1 MKKDQHE
8 KGKTMNVFTMEGVT
22 KTVGEKELFQHISFS
37 ITEGDKIGILGI
49 NGTGKTTLLNVI
61 AGLDDWDEGKKD
73 HPNDYS
79 ISYLSQNP
87 DFNENMT
94 IMDYLY
100 ASQSP
105 VFSAIKEYER
115 ALLRLQ
121 ENAEDESVQ
130 QELMKQQQRMDDLG
144 AWDTSAEAK
153 TILTKL
159 GLPNFGQKLSE
170 LSGGQKK
177 RAALAKTLI
186 ETPDLL
192 ILDEPTN
199 HLDYDSIKWLQEYLK
214 KSQKAVLF
222 VTHDRYF
229 LDAVADKIW
238 ELERGKLYEYKGNY
252 ADFLEAKA
260 IREENETLEQG
271 KKESLFKKELAWMRK
286 GAKART
292 TKQKARIQRFEVLD
306 AEVKQKHS
314 SESLQMDLGGA
325 RLGKKVLELQNI
337 QKSFGSQ
344 AILTDFSF
352 LFKRGDRIGIVGRNG
367 SGKSTLLNIIAG
379 RETVDAGGLDQG
391 QTVKIGYYTQENE
404 DMDENMRMIEY
415 IRETAESIQLKDGS
429 FVSAAQM
436 LEKFLFPMHTHGTL
450 IRKLSGG
457 EKRRLYL
464 LNILMSAPN
473 VLLLDEPTNDLDTQ
487 TLTILEDY
495 LEHFSGVVV
504 TVSHDRYFLD
514 KVCHQLLVFKGQG
527 TVDFYYGSYSEFL
540 EEKQEAPAEEAKP
553 KVVAAPSRPERK
565 KKMSYSETREWE
577 TIEDD
582 MEAAEQR
589 LAAISEEMAT
599 AGSDFGKLNLLMAEE
614 TELKEKLDHMM
625 ERWEYLAE
633 KAGE

>member
-1 MKKDQHE
+1 
-8 KGKTMNVFTMEGVT
+8 MNVLTMEGLT
-22 KTVGEKELFQHISFS
+22 KTLGEKTLFQDISFS
-37 ITEGDKIGILGI
+37 ITEGDKIGVLGI
-49 NGTGKTTLLNVI
+49 NGTGKSTLLNVI
-61 AGLDDWDEGKKD
+61 AGIDDYDSGVKD
-73 HPNDYS
+73 HPNGYS

-87 DFNENMT
+87 DFNEAQT
-94 IMDYLY
+94 IIDFLY
-100 ASQSP
+100 SSQST
-105 VFSAIKEYER
+105 VFTAIKSYENV
-115 ALLRLQ
+115 LLQLQ
-121 ENAEDESVQ
+121 NNPDNEEIQNQ
-130 QELMKQQQRMDDLG
+130 LMHFQQQMDELG
-144 AWDTSAEAK
+144 AWDTNAEAK

-159 GLPNFGQKLSE
+159 GLHDHTKKIGE

-199 HLDYDSIKWLQEYLK
+199 HLDYESIKWLQDYLK
-214 KSQKAVLF
+214 KYKKAVLF

-229 LDAVADKIW
+229 LDEVTDKIW

-252 ADFLEAKA
+252 ADFLESKA
-260 IREENETLEQG
+260 IREENESLEQS

-292 TKQKARIQRFEVLD
+292 TKQKARIQRFETLD
-306 AEVKQKHS
+306 EEVKNKS
-314 SESLQMDLGGA
+314 AKESLEIELGGA
-325 RLGKKVLELQNI
+325 RLGKKVLELKNI
-337 QKSFGSQ
+337 SKSFSGQ
-344 AILTDFSF
+344 PIVADFSF
-352 LFKRGDRIGIVGRNG
+352 LLKRGDRIGIVGQNG
-367 SGKSTLLNIIAG
+367 SGKSTLLNIVAG
-379 RETVDAGGLDQG
+379 REPVDSGELDKG
-391 QTVKIGYYTQENE
+391 QTVKIGYYTQEND
-404 DMDENMRMIEY
+404 DMDENLRMIEY

-429 FVSAAQM
+429 FISAAQM
-436 LEKFLFPMHTHGTL
+436 LERFLFPMHTHGTL

-495 LEHFSGVVV
+495 LETFPGVVM

-514 KVCHQLLVFKGQG
+514 KTCRQLFVFKGNGQIE
-527 TVDFYYGSYSEFL
+527 FYYGSYSEFL
-540 EEKQEAPAEEAKP
+540 EEKPEPPVSEAKP
-553 KVVAAPSRPERK
+553 KIAVPVPPRPEKK

-589 LAAISEEMAT
+589 LSEIAVEMAG
-599 AGSDFGKLNLLMAEE
+599 AGSDFEKLNRLMEEE
-614 TELKEKLDHMM
+614 TKVKEKLDYML

-633 KAGE
+633 KAES

>member
-1 MKKDQHE
+1 
-8 KGKTMNVFTMEGVT
+8 MNVFTIEDLT
-22 KTVGEKELFQHISFS
+22 KTLGEKTLFHDISFS
-37 ITEGDKIGILGI
+37 ITEGDKIGVLGI
-49 NGTGKTTLLNVI
+49 NGTGKSTLLNVI
-61 AGLDDWDEGKKD
+61 AGLDDYDAGKKD

-87 DFNENMT
+87 DFDENLS
-94 IMDYLY
+94 IIDYMY
-100 ASQSP
+100 ASNSP
-105 VFSAIKEYER
+105 VFTTIKEYEM
-115 ALLRLQ
+115 ALLKLQ
-121 ENAEDESVQ
+121 ERPGDEKVQ
-130 QELMKQQQRMDDLG
+130 QELMTRQQRMDDLN

-159 GLPNFGQKLSE
+159 GLPDFTRKLSE

-186 ETPDLL
+186 ETSDLL

-214 KSQKAVLF
+214 KAQKAVLF

-252 ADFLEAKA
+252 ADFLESKA
-260 IREENETLEQG
+260 IREGNESLEQN

-292 TKQKARIQRFEVLD
+292 TKQKARIQRFETLD
-306 AEVKQKHS
+306 ADVKNKTS
-314 SESLQMDLGGA
+314 NESLEMDLGGA
-325 RLGKKVLELQNI
+325 RLGKKVLELKNV
-337 QKSFGSQ
+337 QKSFGSLS
-344 AILTDFSF
+344 ILAGFSF

-379 RETVDAGGLDQG
+379 RESVDAGELNQG

-429 FVSAAQM
+429 FISAAQM
-436 LEKFLFPMHTHGTL
+436 LEKFLFPMHSHGTL

-487 TLTILEDY
+487 TLTILEEY
-495 LEHFSGVVV
+495 LEHFPGVVV

-514 KVCHQLLVFKGQG
+514 KACRQLLVFNGNG
-527 TVDFYYGSYSEFL
+527 AVDFYYGSYSDFL
-540 EEKQEAPAEEAKP
+540 EEKQESPALEEKP
-553 KVVAAPSRPERK
+553 KTAAAAPPRPERK

-582 MEAAEQR
+582 MEAVEGR
-589 LAAISEEMAT
+589 LEEIAAEMAT
-599 AGSDFGKLNLLMAEE
+599 AGSDFEKLNSLMAEE
-614 TELKEKLDHMM
+614 TELKEKLDHML

-633 KAGE
+633 KAEE

>member
-1 MKKDQHE
+1 MK
-8 KGKTMNVFTMEGVT
+8 VFTIEGLI
-22 KTVGEKELFQHISFS
+22 KTLGEKTLFNNISFS
-37 ITEGDKIGILGI
+37 ISEGDKIGVLGI
-49 NGTGKTTLLNVI
+49 NGTGKSTLLNVI
-61 AGLDDWDEGKKD
+61 AGLDDYDAGSKD

-79 ISYLSQNP
+79 ISYLPQNP
-87 DFNENMT
+87 HFDEQST
-94 IMDYLY
+94 IMDFLY
-100 ASQSP
+100 ASDSP
-105 VFSAIKEYER
+105 VFNVIKQYEQT
-115 ALLRLQ
+115 LLKLQ
-121 ENAEDESVQ
+121 ENPNDPDVQ
-130 QELMKQQQRMDDLG
+130 NQLMKHQQQMDELN
-144 AWDTSAEAK
+144 AWDTSADAK

-159 GLPNFGQKLSE
+159 GLPDFSKKISE

-214 KSQKAVLF
+214 KYKNAVLF

-229 LDAVADKIW
+229 LDEVTDKIW

-252 ADFLEAKA
+252 ADFLESKA
-260 IREENETLEQG
+260 IREENESLEQS

-292 TKQKARIQRFEVLD
+292 TKQKARIQRFEALD
-306 AEVKQKHS
+306 EDVKNKAKQ
-314 SESLQMDLGGA
+314 ESLEIELSGA
-325 RLGKKVLELQNI
+325 RLGKKVLELKNI
-337 QKSFGSQ
+337 SKSFANQ
-344 AILTDFSF
+344 RILHDFSF
-352 LFKRGDRIGIVGRNG
+352 LFKRGDRIGIVGQNG
-367 SGKSTLLNIIAG
+367 SGKSTLLNIVSE
-379 RETVDAGGLDQG
+379 REEIDSGEVDTG
-391 QTVKIGYYTQENE
+391 QTVKIGYYTQENA
-404 DMDENMRMIEY
+404 DMDDNLRMIEY
-415 IRETAESIQLKDGS
+415 IRETADSIQLKDGS
-429 FVSAAQM
+429 HISAAQM
-436 LEKFLFPMHTHGTL
+436 LERFLFSMHTHGTP

-495 LEHFSGVVV
+495 LEAFPGVVI

-514 KVCHQLLVFKGQG
+514 KVCHQLLVFKGKG
-527 TVDFYYGSYSEFL
+527 VVDFYYGSYSEFL
-540 EEKQEAPAEEAKP
+540 EEKEAPAEPEVKT
-553 KVVAAPSRPERK
+553 APVSQSRPEKK

-577 TIEDD
+577 TIEDE

-589 LAAISEEMAT
+589 LTEIAAEMTT
-599 AGSDFGKLNLLMAEE
+599 AGSDFDKLRILMEEEAEW
-614 TELKEKLDHMM
+614 KAKLDHML

-633 KAGE
+633 KAEG